1 MTRAGYKVF
10 DSDLH
15 LIEPPDVFTRYVDAK
30 FKDRVPVG
38 LSDWVLALNGKIWGM
53 KDTVLQAPS
62 ETDGPPVAEGR
73 TSPGHENFFDEYK
86 AKGWTGAGHLEA
98 MDAEGIDI
106 AVLFPT
112 RGLFAMTIPDLDPE
126 LSAAMCRA
134 YNDWLYEFMEPD
146 RSRMFGAAMVTPF
159 DVDAAVAETRRAV
172 KELGFKSVY
181 MRANLVSG
189 HNWHDPYYDPLW
201 AELADLGVPMTFHE
215 AAGTAGSQVGDCF
228 GGDLMLG
235 HVLAHPVDMMI
246 AVVSFCS
253 GGVLARHPD
262 LRVAFL
268 EANCSWLP
276 FFLWRMDEH
285 AELGWNSDLAG
296 DLNAKPSDYF
306 RNQCFA
312 SIEADEDP
320 AQYAVADGLTDR
332 LVFST
337 DFPHPDS
344 KFPASVDRLL
354 KLEIS
359 DDAKKK
365 VLWDNCRVLYGFE

>member
-1 MTRAGYKVF
+1 MTNAGYEVF

-15 LIEPPDVFTRYVDAK
+15 LVEPPDVFTRYVDAK

-38 LSDWVLALNGKIWGM
+38 DGDWTLKLNGKAWGRPGP
-53 KDTVLQAPS
+53 VLDAGS
-62 ETDGPPVAEGR
+62 ERSASSDNEAQTFGKND
-73 TSPGHENFFDEYK
+73 FFAYYR
-86 AKGWTGAGHLEA
+86 AKGWTGEAHLEA

-112 RGLFAMTIPDLDPE
+112 RGLHALTVPDLDPE

-159 DVDAAVAETRRAV
+159 DIDAAVAETRRAV

-181 MRANLVSG
+181 MRANVVAPR
-189 HNWHDPYYDPLW
+189 NWHDPYYDPLW
-201 AELADLGVPMTFHE
+201 AELSDLGVPMTFHE
-215 AAGTAGSQVGDCF
+215 AAGTAAPQVGDCF
-228 GGDLMLG
+228 GNDLMLA
-235 HVLAHPVDMMI
+235 HVVAHPVDMMI
-246 AVVSFCS
+246 AVVSFCC
-253 GGVLARHPD
+253 GGVLERHPD

-285 AELGWNSDLAG
+285 VELGWNSPLAHQ
-296 DLNAKPSDYF
+296 LHSKPSDYF
-306 RNQCFA
+306 RRQCYA
-312 SIEADEDP
+312 SLEADEEP
-320 AQYAVADGLTDR
+320 GKYAIADGLTDR

-344 KFPASVDRLL
+344 KFPASVERLL

-365 VLWDNCRVLYGFE
+365 VLWDNCRELYGFE

>member
-1 MTRAGYKVF
+1 MTNSGYKVF

-15 LIEPPDVFTRYVDAK
+15 LVEPPDVFTRYVDAK

-38 LSDWVLALNGKIWGM
+38 LGDMMLELNGKIWGRP
-53 KDTVLQAPS
+53 APKMVGES
-62 ETDGPPVAEGR
+62 VPWEPREGDSK
-73 TSPGHENFFDEYK
+73 TSPGQKSFFDYYS
-86 AKGWTGAGHLEA
+86 AKGWTGEAQLEA
-98 MDAEGIDI
+98 MDAEGIDM
-106 AVLFPT
+106 AVMFPT
-112 RGLFAMTIPDLDPE
+112 RGLFAVTIPDMDVE
-126 LSAAMCRA
+126 LSAAMARA

-172 KELGFKSVY
+172 KELGFRSVY
-181 MRANLVSG
+181 MRANKVAP

-201 AELADLGVPMTFHE
+201 AELVDLGVPMTFHE
-215 AAGTAGSQVGDCF
+215 AAGSLAGQVGDCF
-228 GGDLMLG
+228 GSDLMLA

-246 AVVSFCS
+246 AVVSFCC
-253 GGVLARHPD
+253 GGVLERHPD

-268 EANCSWLP
+268 EGNCSWLP

-285 AELGWNSDLAG
+285 VELGWNSPLARQ
-296 DLNAKPSDYF
+296 LSAKPSDYF
-306 RNQCFA
+306 RRQCYA
-312 SIEADEDP
+312 SLEADEDP
-320 AQYAVADGLTDR
+320 GQYAVADGLADR

-344 KFPASVDRLL
+344 KFPASVERLL

-365 VLWDNCRVLYGFE
+365 VLWDNCRALYGFD